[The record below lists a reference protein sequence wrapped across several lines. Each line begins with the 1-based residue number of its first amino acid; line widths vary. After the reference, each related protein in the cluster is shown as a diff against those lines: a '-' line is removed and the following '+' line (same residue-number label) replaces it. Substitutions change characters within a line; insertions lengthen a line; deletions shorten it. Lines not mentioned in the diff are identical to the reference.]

1 MPRNTIPIKTS
12 FDNEV
17 TMTKDEV
24 RIEVATCVRMLEF
37 LGLIDFS
44 GHVSSRIP
52 ETESMLINSWGASR
66 HGLGPQDIVESDLTG
81 EPIEKDVKLPS
92 EVHIHSSIYRQR
104 REINAVAHLHPPVT
118 TALSTAGKSYVPV
131 VHHGAIFDKG
141 VPVYDDCGHVNTREK
156 GDALAKELGAC
167 RAVIMRGHGAVVV
180 AESVKGAFFG
190 SVYLEDNAKKL
201 LEAYKMGNPIAL
213 REDELKIGD
222 RIWRQPQFE
231 KIWNYYQEK
240 SGITFD

>member
-1 MPRNTIPIKTS
+1 MGREET
-12 FDNEV
+12 
-17 TMTKDEV
+17 
-24 RIEVATCVRMLEF
+24 RIEVTACVRMLEF

-52 ETESMLINSWGASR
+52 GSENIFINSWGASR
-66 HGLGPQDIVESDLTG
+66 HGLGPQDIVESDLAG
-81 EPIEKDVKLPS
+81 EPIEKGIKLPS
-92 EVHIHSSIYRQR
+92 EVHIHVSIYRQR
-104 REINAVAHLHPPVT
+104 PEINAVAHLHPPVT
-118 TALSTAGKSYVPV
+118 TALSAAGKSYVPV
-131 VHHGAIFDKG
+131 THHGAIFAKG

-156 GDALAKELGAC
+156 GDALAKELGLC

-180 AESVKGAFFG
+180 AENVKGAFFG

-201 LEAYKMGNPIAL
+201 LEAYKIGNPVVL
-213 REDELKIGD
+213 REDELKIGE

-240 SGITFD
+240 SGITFE

>member
-1 MPRNTIPIKTS
+1 MTK
-12 FDNEV
+12 NEV
-17 TMTKDEV
+17 Q
-24 RIEVATCVRMLEF
+24 IEVAMCVRMLEF

-52 ETESMLINSWGASR
+52 DSENIVINSWGASR
-66 HGLGPQDIVESDLTG
+66 HGLGPRDIVESDLEG

-92 EVHIHSSIYRQR
+92 EVHIHVSIYRQR
-104 REINAVAHLHPPVT
+104 PEINAIAHLHPPVT

-131 VHHGAIFDKG
+131 THHGAIFAEG

-156 GDALAKELGAC
+156 GDALAKALGLC
-167 RAVIMRGHGAVVV
+167 RALIMRGHGAVVV

-201 LEAYKMGNPIAL
+201 LEAYKIGNPVPL
-213 REDELKIGD
+213 RDDELKIGD

-240 SGITFD
+240 SDITFD

>member
-1 MPRNTIPIKTS
+1 
-12 FDNEV
+12 
-17 TMTKDEV
+17 
-24 RIEVATCVRMLEF
+24 
-37 LGLIDFS
+37 
-44 GHVSSRIP
+44 
-52 ETESMLINSWGASR
+52 
-66 HGLGPQDIVESDLTG
+66 
-81 EPIEKDVKLPS
+81 VKLPS
-92 EVHIHSSIYRQR
+92 EVHIHVSIYRQR
-104 REINAVAHLHPPVT
+104 AEINAIAHLHPPVT
-118 TALSTAGKSYVPV
+118 TALSTAGKNYVPV

-156 GDALAKELGAC
+156 GDALAKELGFC

-201 LEAYKMGNPIAL
+201 LEAYKMGNPVAL